1 MNLSALKAAPVKLL
15 AVAAASALALAGCS
29 NDANNGESDK
39 AAGGDQASTIE
50 LANGYCKAK
59 GEHTGDV
66 DHGGHEGH
74 GENTDMTACFGDVTN
89 NGDSAV
95 TITGWTS
102 TAFDDGARFEIHE
115 VVDGKM
121 AAKEKITIEPGAT
134 HQLAPGG
141 EHLMVLD
148 AHKALE
154 AGSKVAVVLELED
167 GSEYTVDLPVNE
179 QPAGNE
185 DYAG

>member
-1 MNLSALKAAPVKLL
+1 MTQNNVTKLAAL
-15 AVAAASALALAGCS
+15 VAAALTLAGCT
-29 NDANNGESDK
+29 NDADNGEGEK

-50 LANGYCKAK
+50 LTDGYCKAK
-59 GEHTGDV
+59 GEHKGDMDHG
-66 DHGGHEGH
+66 DHGGDHHGH

-89 NGDSAV
+89 KGDSAV
-95 TITGWTS
+95 TITGWKS

-134 HQLAPGG
+134 YQLAPGG

-148 AHKALE
+148 AHTALE

>member
-1 MNLSALKAAPVKLL
+1 MAMKPTTLKAAPVKLL
-15 AVAAASALALAGCS
+15 AIAAASALALAGCS
-29 NDANNGESDK
+29 NDAGNGESDK
-39 AAGGDQASTIE
+39 ATGGDHASHIE
-50 LANGYCKAK
+50 LTNGYCKAK
-59 GEHTGDV
+59 GEHM
-66 DHGGHEGH
+66 GHEGHGDH

-95 TITGWTS
+95 TITGWKS

-121 AAKEKITIEPGAT
+121 QAKEKITIEPGAT
-134 HQLAPGG
+134 YQLAPGG
-141 EHLMVLD
+141 EHFMVLD
-148 AHKALE
+148 AHTALE